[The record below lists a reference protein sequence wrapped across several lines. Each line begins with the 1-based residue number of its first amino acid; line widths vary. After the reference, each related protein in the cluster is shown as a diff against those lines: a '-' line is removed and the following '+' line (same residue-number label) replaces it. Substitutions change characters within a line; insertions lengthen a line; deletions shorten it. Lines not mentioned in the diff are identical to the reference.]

1 MHGLKKSLFFRIM
14 TMTVTT
20 MLVCLLLIG
29 TITFNSLG
37 RYVINE
43 KLELLEANI
52 SKVSQMTTMLVENP
66 GDLRYESFYQIS
78 LDSIANSTSSSI
90 IIVNTNYEIFY
101 QSNVDAISL
110 DTDELINNS
119 FITQIFGGSK
129 KSFVSLGT
137 LDNLFDRATLTV
149 GYPIL
154 YGSQTIGAAL
164 MSVPSPRLQSM
175 KSDIMFIFLIA
186 ASIAA
191 VLTFF
196 MSYFFSRHLARPL
209 NAMNTAAKKM
219 TQGDFSQRVSVDVA
233 DKVSEVS
240 TLIETFNS
248 MAESVENTEE
258 ARRSFIAS
266 VSHELRTPMTTIIG
280 FVEGIMDGTIPAE
293 KQNQYMEIILS
304 ETKRLSRLVTEL
316 LDVSRIENQTFTLN
330 LSKFDINECIRQQ
343 LLRFETRATQKQLSV
358 SVEFLHE
365 SCWCMCDRDAIT
377 RVIINLLDNAV
388 KYASAGGE
396 IYISVTESAKKA
408 VISIKNSGE
417 GISPEDLKHIFDKF
431 YKVDKSRGLDKKGV
445 GLGLYL
451 VKNIIGQHGESIKA
465 ESEAGVS
472 TTFTFT
478 LPLA

>member
-66 GDLRYESFYQIS
+66 VDLRYESFYQIS

-101 QSNVDAISL
+101 QSNVDAMSL

-154 YGSQTIGAAL
+154 YGNQTIGAAL

-258 ARRSFIAS
+258 AAEALSPAFPTSF
-266 VSHELRTPMTTIIG
+266 ERP
-280 FVEGIMDGTIPAE
+280 
-293 KQNQYMEIILS
+293 
-304 ETKRLSRLVTEL
+304 
-316 LDVSRIENQTFTLN
+316 
-330 LSKFDINECIRQQ
+330 
-343 LLRFETRATQKQLSV
+343 
-358 SVEFLHE
+358 
-365 SCWCMCDRDAIT
+365 
-377 RVIINLLDNAV
+377 
-388 KYASAGGE
+388 
-396 IYISVTESAKKA
+396 
-408 VISIKNSGE
+408 
-417 GISPEDLKHIFDKF
+417 
-431 YKVDKSRGLDKKGV
+431 
-445 GLGLYL
+445 
-451 VKNIIGQHGESIKA
+451 
-465 ESEAGVS
+465 
-472 TTFTFT
+472 
-478 LPLA
+478 